1 MQRLEYRLLGPL
13 EVQAGGRLL
22 DLGPAKQ
29 RALLALL
36 LLNANRIVSTD
47 RLIDDLWP
55 TKTPGRPATA
65 VQNYVS
71 HLRKALAAPSGN
83 RAVETL
89 VTEPTGYSLQLDPS
103 ALDVSRFEQLVSE
116 GRQALARGHP
126 DWAARKLRA
135 GLELWRGPALADFA
149 YEPWAQDEAARLEE
163 LRLVALEHSIDA
175 DLAAG
180 RGPSELVTQLQPL
193 VSQHPLRERFRALLM
208 MALYRAGR
216 QAEALDAYQEA
227 RRLLVAELG
236 LEPGPELQALNRAV
250 LNHDP
255 TLDAMTEP
263 SARKRRPLPVPPTP
277 LIGRERVLD
286 DALALLRGGVRL
298 LTLTGPGGTGKTR
311 LALALAEALEG
322 ELERG
327 ALFVELASTTDPGL
341 ALTEIARALDVEER
355 NERSL
360 VDSTVEELADEELLL
375 LLDNFEQVLSAAPD
389 VARMLAGAPRLK
401 VVVTSRAPLHLSGEH
416 EFPVPPLDLPDAARV
431 HDPDVLNRSPA
442 VALFVQRARAVRP
455 DFGVD
460 AANGPAIAELC
471 HRLDG
476 LPLALELAAARAK
489 LLSPEVLLERLARD
503 STTSSAAHSIYRR
516 GSRRCAARSHGVAT
530 SCPTM
535 LDACSRGWASSQ
547 AAARSRK
554 PRPCATP
561 TSNRWPHSSTT
572 ASSRCTTHS
581 SRRGSRCWRPSGPL
595 RSRNSRRRER
605 QSVSGGASP
614 TSSSSWRAA
623 RRPSCLVRA
632 RRCGWGGSRP
642 RRTTSGRHS
651 ALEHDPEAALRIA
664 APLRLFWYLHGYSA
678 EGRRWIEAALAAAD
692 LPEASIRAKALTTL
706 GTFAEH
712 QGDFEQARV
721 LQEEAVSLLRELEDA
736 PALAGVLNNLGVVAV
751 QQGDYDVARTSFE
764 ESIEIKHRL
773 DNRRGVAPSLSNLAT
788 VAMKQGDIARARSLH
803 EEAIDLMRELGIA
816 TGVVMANSLSTLAEV
831 ALAEQKIHEARTL
844 LDEALEVRRQL
855 GDKGGLADS
864 LLVLERVEATEGRP
878 AESEQAL
885 QESFDLAEQLGDKE
899 GIAAALEVSSDLVI
913 QRDPARSVMLRA
925 AASRLRQQIG
935 SPLPALDCDRSER
948 TLAAAHKAL
957 GDDSYRE
964 AFESGAKL
972 EFGQAMQLARQS
984 ATVVEGS

>member
-1 MQRLEYRLLGPL
+1 M
-13 EVQAGGRLL
+13 V
-22 DLGPAKQ
+22 
-29 RALLALL
+29 
-36 LLNANRIVSTD
+36 I
-47 RLIDDLWP
+47 
-55 TKTPGRPATA
+55 
-65 VQNYVS
+65 
-71 HLRKALAAPSGN
+71 
-83 RAVETL
+83 
-89 VTEPTGYSLQLDPS
+89 PTGRRGS
-103 ALDVSRFEQLVSE
+103 F
-116 GRQALARGHP
+116 ARGSSSG
-126 DWAARKLRA
+126 AA
-135 GLELWRGPALADFA
+135 PALADFA

-489 LLSPEVLLERLARD
+489 LLSPEVLLERLAARLD
-503 STTSSAAHSIYRR
+503 YLVGGPLDLPQRQQTMRGTIAWSCDLLPHDARRLFARLGVFAGGCTLEEAEAVCDADLESMAALVDNSLLAVHDPQLEARFTMLETIRSAALEELAASGETERVRR
-516 GSRRCAARSHGVAT
+516 RLTDFLVELAGRAEAELPGE
-530 SCPTM
+530 
-535 LDACSRGWASSQ
+535 SQ
-547 AAARSRK
+547 AVWLGRLEAEKDNVRSTL
-554 PRPCATP
+554 A
-561 TSNRWPHSSTT
+561 W
-572 ASSRCTTHS
+572 
-581 SRRGSRCWRPSGPL
+581 
-595 RSRNSRRRER
+595 
-605 QSVSGGASP
+605 
-614 TSSSSWRAA
+614 
-623 RRPSCLVRA
+623 
-632 RRCGWGGSRP
+632 
-642 RRTTSGRHS
+642 